1 MNFSEMIVVLMVFRS
16 SRRCRQY
23 GVERV
28 GAKGKIDQGNWLVAR
43 DVSQSDT
50 LFESGSPR

>member
-1 MNFSEMIVVLMVFRS
+1 MNFSEMIVVLVVFRS

-28 GAKGKIDQGNWLVAR
+28 GAKGKIDQGNWRVAR
-43 DVSQSDT
+43 DVSRSDT
-50 LFESGSPR
+50 LFESGSPQ